1 MLSGNRCLVRI
12 MGRVD
17 CFLLRH
23 VLEQGEIQI
32 GVIWEKPVL
41 HLVGTG
47 RVTHYQD

>member
-17 CFLLRH
+17 CCLLRH

-32 GVIWEKPVL
+32 VVIWEKPVL
-41 HLVGTG
+41 HLVRTG